1 MIRSAKNSDV
11 KKINELGKKYNT
23 NFQNLFD
30 IKEIIDNND
39 YKVYVADV
47 NNEIIGFLIILDTFE
62 ISNIILIF
70 VKEEYRHKHIGT
82 NLLDYYLTELSL
94 DIDKVLLEVNV
105 TNENAINFY
114 KKFGF
119 DIIHTRKNY
128 YSDNNDAYIMERKIK
143 DE

>member
-1 MIRSAKNSDV
+1 MIRVANNPDIE
-11 KKINELGKKYNT
+11 KINELGKKYT
-23 NFQNLFD
+23 SNFQKLFD
-30 IKEIIDNND
+30 IKDILANDD
-39 YKVYVADV
+39 YKVYVADA
-47 NNEIIGFLIILDTFE
+47 NNKIVGFLIILNTFE

-94 DIDKVLLEVNV
+94 DIDKILLEVNV
-105 TNENAINFY
+105 TNKNAIKFY
-114 KKFGF
+114 EKFGF